1 MAFKRSELNKLDRAL
16 SNVKDSVMEACAETI
31 LDITED
37 IYEDADATVPVLTEN
52 LRNSLRINLHT
63 YSMQRSLTSIYGEVH
78 FGEPG
83 HRGGWYGD
91 EAYGYMWSPGYDD
104 SNWMGLILYAPWDEH
119 KERFIPELTENIR
132 SKFQ

>member
-1 MAFKRSELNKLDRAL
+1 MAFKRSELNKLDRAF
-16 SNVKDSVMEACAETI
+16 SNVEDSIMEACAETI

-52 LRNSLRINLHT
+52 LRESLRINLHA
-63 YSMQRSLTSIYGEVH
+63 YSMQRSAVSIYGEVH

-83 HRGGWYGD
+83 HQGGWYGD
-91 EAYGYMWSPGYDD
+91 EAYGYMWFPGYDE
-104 SNWMGLILYAPWDEH
+104 SNWMGQILYRHWDDH

-132 SKFQ
+132 SKF